1 MKTIARNFLSVLR
14 RFKMATILNV
24 LGLSIAFVAFMLI
37 MIQVNYD
44 LGFDSCQ
51 KNAGSIFRLD
61 IEQGGSAKAIV
72 CRPFARAFTESSPH
86 IKGGCIMSAWSNNFL
101 LYVEQN
107 GKQVNYDED
116 VWSVSPEIMQVFH
129 FDMLEGDEQ
138 SLDEPNSVIIPES
151 TARRLFGNESAINKQ
166 LHVYI
171 PQMAPMTVKGVYKDF
186 PRNSS
191 LKNSMYASMNPKESY
206 DDWENWGYLLFLR
219 LDDPAN
225 KESVLDNFK
234 KNFNAKEI
242 LESNLFGED
251 KDAIVY
257 HLTSLPALH
266 FLTNVDF
273 DTMPKA
279 SRQTI
284 FVLFSIAFI
293 ILIMAGI
300 NFTNF
305 SRIGRRMRNMLIGFQ
320 LAASLVL
327 IAGALFIHLQNYY
340 MRHAPLG
347 YDKNETVVAHLNVKI
362 NRNREAFTN
371 RLKAFEDVKDV
382 TYSQFLL
389 SSQKQYMGYGRDYK
403 GKPITFQCIPVSSS
417 FLKVMGI
424 EVTEG
429 RDFRPEDDQKET
441 GCYLFNEKARAE
453 YGLKLNEKIEGA
465 EIIGFIPDIKFAS
478 FRQEVAPMAFYVWGK
493 YQWGQEG
500 HFYDVAYVKFKAD
513 SDLRAGMK
521 HIRESLA
528 RFDNESSF
536 DVRSYD
542 EVLQQTYKQE
552 SNFDSL
558 ITLSGF
564 AAIFILIAGVFGRRL
579 EGRRK

>member
-129 FDMLEGDEQ
+129 FDMLEGDTQ

-151 TARRLFGNESAINKQ
+151 TARRLFGNELAINKQ

-293 ILIMAGI
+293 ILIIAGI
-300 NFTNF
+300 NFMNF

-347 YDKNETVVAHLNVKI
+347 YDKDETVVAHLNVKI

-371 RLKAFEDVKDV
+371 RLKAFADVKDV

-389 SSQKQYMGYGRDYK
+389 SSQKQYMGYGRDYN

-429 RDFRPEDDQKET
+429 RDFR
-441 GCYLFNEKARAE
+441 
-453 YGLKLNEKIEGA
+453 
-465 EIIGFIPDIKFAS
+465 IK
-478 FRQEVAPMAFYVWGK
+478 VM
-493 YQWGQEG
+493 
-500 HFYDVAYVKFKAD
+500 
-513 SDLRAGMK
+513 
-521 HIRESLA
+521 
-528 RFDNESSF
+528 
-536 DVRSYD
+536 
-542 EVLQQTYKQE
+542 
-552 SNFDSL
+552 
-558 ITLSGF
+558 
-564 AAIFILIAGVFGRRL
+564 GVNVID
-579 EGRRK
+579 